1 MQRLALELK
10 DRTREQVAEE
20 WVNTMVDAIR
30 KHDQRHMVTVGIIP
44 WVFVFGGGKPDF
56 HGPSVGQ
63 RLDFVAVHFYPKK
76 GEVDKALTALKA
88 YNLGKPIVI
97 EEMFPLSCG
106 EEELIEFVRKS
117 SDIADGWISFYWGA
131 PAAQLRAAKPPTLA
145 EAITAS
151 WLDKFQ
157 QMSGDTKAGQL
168 LTAE

>member
-10 DRTREQVAEE
+10 DRTREQVAEA

-56 HGPSVGQ
+56 HAPSVGK

-88 YNLGKPIVI
+88 YEVGKPHRDRRDVSVVVRRRRVDRIRPQIVRHHRRVDQFLLGHTRRAVTCC
-97 EEMFPLSCG
+97 ETTNAGGSHYSVVAG
-106 EEELIEFVRKS
+106 EVSAVVQGRQS
-117 SDIADGWISFYWGA
+117 GA
-131 PAAQLRAAKPPTLA
+131 
-145 EAITAS
+145 TA
-151 WLDKFQ
+151 
-157 QMSGDTKAGQL
+157 
-168 LTAE
+168 